1 MQAAHGDACPPAAT
15 LVCRACRH
23 PPLPCAHCPLPRPP
37 LGLCSNYMNVKAVRE
52 QQERYREYVKEQQRR
67 QADPLYG

>member
-1 MQAAHGDACPPAAT
+1 
-15 LVCRACRH
+15 
-23 PPLPCAHCPLPRPP
+23 
-37 LGLCSNYMNVKAVRE
+37 MNVKAVRE